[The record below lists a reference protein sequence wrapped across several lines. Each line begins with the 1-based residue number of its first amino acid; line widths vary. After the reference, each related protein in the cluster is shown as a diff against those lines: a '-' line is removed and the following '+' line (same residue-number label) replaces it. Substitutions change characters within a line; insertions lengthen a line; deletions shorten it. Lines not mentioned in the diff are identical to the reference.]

1 MGIAKVDITVTNF
14 PPKTKIEYRTRLPK
28 EKT

>member
-1 MGIAKVDITVTNF
+1 MGVAKADISVTNF